1 MLSVFLT
8 GSFFYLLP
16 EQSMSLKLTEI
27 ERVKTISKADFYNLY
42 VKKQKPVVVEQLT
55 ADWPAYEKW
64 NLAYIK
70 EVAGDKTVP
79 LYDDRPVSH
88 KDGFNEAH
96 AQMKMSDYIDLL
108 HAKPTN
114 YRIFLYNL
122 MKEVPVLKNDFKWPD
137 IGLKLVK
144 QLPMLFFG
152 GENSKVF
159 MHYDIDYSNILHFHF
174 HGKKRC
180 VLFAPDQTPY
190 LYKVP
195 HALISREDI
204 DFDAPDFNQWPA
216 LEKAQGLVT
225 DLQHGEMLYMPEGY
239 WHYMKYVTPGFSMSL
254 RAFPRRLG
262 NLSKAAYNVF
272 IMRHFD
278 NLMRRWKGQ
287 KWIDYKNEQAIIN
300 TNKNLKK
307 AA

>member
-1 MLSVFLT
+1 M
-8 GSFFYLLP
+8 G
-16 EQSMSLKLTEI
+16 MNLTEI
-27 ERVKTISKADFYNLY
+27 KRVKTISKDDFYHNY
-42 VKKQKPVVVEQLT
+42 VQKQRPLVIEQLT
-55 ADWPAYEKW
+55 ADWPAFDMWKLE
-64 NLAYIK
+64 YIK
-70 EVAGDKTVP
+70 EIAEDKLVP

-96 AQMKMSDYIDLL
+96 ATMKMSDYIDLL
-108 HAKPTN
+108 LREPTN

-122 MKEVPVLKNDFKWPD
+122 MKEAPQLKDDFKWPD
-137 IGLKLVK
+137 IGLNLIK

-180 VLFAPDQTPY
+180 ILFAPDQTPY

-204 DFDAPDFNQWPA
+204 DFDNPDFEKWPA
-216 LEKAQGLVT
+216 LKKAKGFVCELN
-225 DLQHGEMLYMPEGY
+225 HGEMLYMPEGY

-254 RAFPRRLG
+254 RAFPRKIS

-278 NLMRRWKGQ
+278 NLMRKWKGQ
-287 KWIDYKNEQAIIN
+287 KWIDYKNEEAIRR
-300 TNKNLKK
+300 TNKNFYNMN
-307 AA
+307 